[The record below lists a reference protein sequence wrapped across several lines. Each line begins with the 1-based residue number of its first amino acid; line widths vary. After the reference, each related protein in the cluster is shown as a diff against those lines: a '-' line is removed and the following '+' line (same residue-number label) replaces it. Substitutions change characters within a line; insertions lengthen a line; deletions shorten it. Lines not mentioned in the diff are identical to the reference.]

1 MHKDIVV
8 DKNNLNNYKLKIT
21 TLSPVHIGTG
31 EVYEPTNFVI
41 DEKKLYKFDEVL
53 FYKSLGQTDKKLFY
67 DKLSNYMQIID
78 FYKSKKQEAKKIAEL
93 GITTSSKVQ
102 NQYNKQTN
110 QDGSKNKN
118 QFEIQTTFKNPNT
131 HRAIIPGSSIKGM
144 LETAMKI
151 YVKPPKASNEI
162 RQNIIISDA
171 LLLNGG
177 LEIGYANRRH
187 RHPDKKS
194 KDGIYQIIEVIQPNS
209 EFILTIDSKQSFED
223 IQKAMKEY
231 HHKRYNSRYEETKSS
246 FIAKIGKN
254 VAMDYVV
261 EVDDVSRLRNKDNK
275 PLATHFL
282 YSSDSLQDEQFGWIK
297 MEIITDDEY
306 RDGISKI
313 EKQEIEYYDNIEQK
327 QKSIKEQ
334 IKQEKEQSLKLAK
347 EKEQKAK
354 EETELK
360 AKKEADEKAR
370 VESLSPLEKII
381 DEQIK
386 KTPSVPKHTVIFNAV
401 IQGIYDEF
409 KCDALAIVK
418 KEMQDSGKWKPET
431 KAKKPENDKDYQKTL
446 KVLEMI
452 EKCK

>member
-431 KAKKPENDKDYQKTL
+431 KAKKP
-446 KVLEMI
+446 
-452 EKCK
+452 